1 MGTGMTFLAPSDAPA
16 AEANRDL
23 LTRHPE
29 KIHPTGRCRG
39 GRR

>member
-29 KIHPTGRCRG
+29 DIQPTELCREV
-39 GRR
+39 RR